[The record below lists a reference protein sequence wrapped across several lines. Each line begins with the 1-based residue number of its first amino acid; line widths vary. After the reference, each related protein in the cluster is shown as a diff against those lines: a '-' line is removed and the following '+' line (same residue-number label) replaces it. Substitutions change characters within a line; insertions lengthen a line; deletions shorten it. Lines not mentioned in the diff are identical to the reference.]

1 MLGIPGIFSG
11 ILGDIA
17 SEVLQDTL
25 SIDIPKEIISDILL

>member
-1 MLGIPGIFSG
+1 MLGIPGIFSD

>member
-1 MLGIPGIFSG
+1 MLGIPGIFSD

-25 SIDIPKEIISDILL
+25 RIDVPREGISGLSP